1 MANLLAKHKVD
12 KAVSFFGSVLKWL
25 FCVSQYKA
33 FIPRP
38 LLFPCLNDL
47 VFPFLLIKLLLTIP
61 KKNQ

>member
-38 LLFPCLNDL
+38 FLFPCLNDL